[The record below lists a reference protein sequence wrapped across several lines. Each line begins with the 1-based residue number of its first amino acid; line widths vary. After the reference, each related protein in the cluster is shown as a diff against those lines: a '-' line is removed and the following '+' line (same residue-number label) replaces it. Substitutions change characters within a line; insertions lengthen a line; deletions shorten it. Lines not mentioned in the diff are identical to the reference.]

1 MKIERQAYDQLP
13 FAIKIGALILWGTQ
27 LSSYSEAGRF
37 RQLYQ
42 FNDFFAEMCFDE
54 AQQTLTC
61 ICTFT
66 ELNSLEPYLNS
77 MNWQDFYAE
86 L

>member
-37 RQLYQ
+37 RQLYR

-54 AQQTLTC
+54 TQQTLTC
-61 ICTFT
+61 VCTFT
-66 ELNSLEPYLNS
+66 ELTSLDPYLNS
-77 MNWQDFYAE
+77 IDWHNFYAE
-86 L
+86 S